1 MSESV
6 KDSIDVK
13 ASAEDVFAVATDF
26 EAYPEWN
33 ANIKKVEIRE
43 RDGDGRGTKVWY
55 EVDAKVK
62 TVAYTLTYEYS
73 DAPRS
78 FSWDLLDG
86 DVKELTGSYT
96 FDEFDD
102 VTEVVYETAVDPG
115 FPIPKLLKRQ
125 AQRAIVRGALE
136 DLKKRV
142 ESR

>member
-1 MSESV
+1 MTESV

-13 ASAEDVFAVATDF
+13 ASAQDVFEVATDF

-33 ANIKKVEIRE
+33 ANIEKVEIKE
-43 RDGDGRGTKVWY
+43 RDADGRGRKVWY
-55 EVDAKVK
+55 RVDAKVK
-62 TVAYTLTYEYS
+62 TVAYTLTYDYS

-86 DVKELTGSYT
+86 DVKELNGSYA
-96 FDEFDD
+96 FDQFDD

>member
-1 MSESV
+1 VTESV

-13 ASAEDVFAVATDF
+13 ASAQDVFEVATDF

-33 ANIKKVEIRE
+33 ANIEKVEIKE
-43 RDGDGRGTKVWY
+43 RDADGRGRKVWY
-55 EVDAKVK
+55 RVDAKVK
-62 TVAYTLTYEYS
+62 TVAYTLTYDYS

-86 DVKELTGSYT
+86 DVKELNGSYA
-96 FDEFDD
+96 FDQFDD